1 MVEISF
7 FSKIGK
13 MTPREVLMKLKE
25 AGLDSMPGGGAEIF
39 CDRVRH
45 IICDH
50 KIDGDDG
57 WTLRA
62 RRTKS
67 A

>member
-1 MVEISF
+1 
-7 FSKIGK
+7 
-13 MTPREVLMKLKE
+13 
-25 AGLDSMPGGGAEIF
+25 MPGGGAEIF

-50 KIDGDDG
+50 KIDGDD
-57 WTLRA
+57 WLDDRA
-62 RRTKS
+62 HG